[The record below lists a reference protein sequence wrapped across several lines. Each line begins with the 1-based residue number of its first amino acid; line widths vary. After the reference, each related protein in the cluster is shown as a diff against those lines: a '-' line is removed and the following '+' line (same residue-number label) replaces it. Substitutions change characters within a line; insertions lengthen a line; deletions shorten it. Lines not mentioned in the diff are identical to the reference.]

1 MQPTGT
7 QTRKGRTRM
16 LGHKKSASDHL
27 QDAIDDLK
35 QARDATE
42 EDLGATI
49 DVAIDKAVEA
59 LEKLKERVGSSS

>member
-1 MQPTGT
+1 
-7 QTRKGRTRM
+7 M

-42 EDLGATI
+42 EDLGSAI

-59 LEKLKERVGSSS
+59 LEKLKERVGASN